1 MLSLDSLV
9 FDLILP
15 GTARPTPEQVVEALG
30 GEDIAKTRAILDV
43 DLDVPQIEAEI
54 SPTFLLRRRGDRRI
68 LVVAEGPLRE
78 NPRSQPIVAKD
89 LRPEKARL
97 VKLVEATGARIGR
110 LGAFGAW
117 GDGVIVCRSAR
128 DLRAV
133 LLLAWGLDP
142 FIDLDGRK
150 RGQQLSQREF
160 EMKLAAFEKRLDEL
174 DDRVILGRVP
184 PAALER
190 VGPKDAELL
199 VISLLSDKDGSWDI
213 RKSYELEK
221 RVGALDQFSRIPG
234 ARQAIVAAAETDTAP
249 PPPPEAKDVPAPAPL
264 AEPPEPPEPPRPVGP
279 PIQAVDVG
287 KRVILIIPGER
298 LDSDTV
304 TALGKRALDIL
315 APKDAVTSKQRDQI
329 HQAGSGFIAPLEFLS
344 EVFLEGKPLDKRR
357 FEAEAQPAGEGIRA
371 LEAHL
376 PRYGTVRVLERG
388 GKRWITSET
397 SGDAGALLALP
408 PKAG

>member
-15 GTARPTPEQVVEALG
+15 STARPTPEQVVEALG

-78 NPRSQPIVAKD
+78 NPRSQPVVAKD

-97 VKLVEATGARIGR
+97 VELVQATGARIGR

-128 DLRAV
+128 ELRAV
-133 LLLAWGLDP
+133 LLLSWGLDP

-174 DDRVILGRVP
+174 DDKVILGRVP
-184 PAALER
+184 PASLER

-199 VISLLSDKDGSWDI
+199 VVSVLSDKDGSWDL

-221 RVGALDQFSRIPG
+221 RVGALDQFSRIAG
-234 ARQAIVAAAETDTAP
+234 ARQAIVAAAESDTAP
-249 PPPPEAKDVPAPAPL
+249 PTAQAAPAPPPTSPPP
-264 AEPPEPPEPPRPVGP
+264 PPEPPEPPRPVGP
-279 PIQAVDVG
+279 PIQAVELG
-287 KRVILIIPGER
+287 KRVILVIPAER

-315 APKDAVTSKQRDQI
+315 GPKDTVTGKQRDQI
-329 HQAGSGFIAPLEFLS
+329 DQAGSGFIAPLEFLS
-344 EVFLEGKPLDKRR
+344 EVFIEGKPLDKKR

-376 PRYGTVRVLERG
+376 PRYGTVRILERG

-397 SGDAGALLALP
+397 GGDASALLALP
-408 PKAG
+408 PRAG